1 MWWVEGTGSVP
12 LAQGGT
18 VEPGPEMNAFG
29 GLPKRL
35 SQLMALFNHTP
46 RPEEYCL
53 TDNFV
58 CLTRFC

>member
-1 MWWVEGTGSVP
+1 MK
-12 LAQGGT
+12 
-18 VEPGPEMNAFG
+18 MNEASE
-29 GLPKRL
+29 LLELL

-46 RPEEYCL
+46 CPEEYCL